1 MRKRNLMRGLAFV
14 LACAM
19 AFVPAGTAAQ
29 AEEAQD
35 SVIAPH
41 EAVYGYYVDSFRNNA
56 DSNKTP
62 ETNPSIGLLSGFS
75 ELWKTGTDWHN
86 GEILNESVLSYNF
99 RKTYEIALART
110 PEEAQKAYEVETGN
124 KQRMVLEGLGEYKDK
139 FIELSG
145 IGTNKTQWSPKRGD
159 DYPLYWTAHIAR
171 FVKSSI
177 SAFSS
182 TSPAKKYF
190 DCPRPY
196 RWNIETMQVI
206 KSGYEASVLPEIENL
221 GHQPFY
227 DNESSGGFPSGDT
240 SCRIWSGLCLP
251 MEISGCVDDYSG
263 SRKLPHRG
271 RRTFLSGCYGGPDER
286 NSTGGFCICKQRRWK
301 LSCDAGLL

>member
-1 MRKRNLMRGLAFV
+1 
-14 LACAM
+14 
-19 AFVPAGTAAQ
+19 
-29 AEEAQD
+29 
-35 SVIAPH
+35 
-41 EAVYGYYVDSFRNNA
+41 
-56 DSNKTP
+56 
-62 ETNPSIGLLSGFS
+62 
-75 ELWKTGTDWHN
+75 
-86 GEILNESVLSYNF
+86 
-99 RKTYEIALART
+99 
-110 PEEAQKAYEVETGN
+110 
-124 KQRMVLEGLGEYKDK
+124 MVLEGLGEYKDK

-227 DNESSGGFPSGDT
+227 DNESSGGFPSGHTNEIHLAGYGLAYAFPWKFQDVLMT
-240 SCRIWSGLCLP
+240 TAEAGNYRIVAGVHSCLDVMGGRI
-251 MEISGCVDDYSG
+251 
-263 SRKLPHRG
+263 
-271 RRTFLSGCYGGPDER
+271 
-286 NSTGGFCICKQRRWK
+286 
-301 LSCDAGLL
+301 